1 MINFRQAT
9 LADLPTIVAIY
20 NQTIAPHAVTADMEP
35 VTVEQRRGWFNSFS
49 DDHPLWVVEDG
60 GQVIGWVGLEPFYGR
75 AAYRHTAEV
84 AIYFDQA
91 VRHQGLG
98 TKALAFMESQ
108 LAPARSRR
116 WSLTSLAPI
125 RLARPSSRSSATKSG
140 GPFRGWLASRTK
152 LRTWFSLASVTMR
165 RKMMSK
171 QADYQLLYQQ
181 ALALFEGETDWI
193 ANASN
198 LAALLYN
205 GLADVNFAG
214 FYRVQDGELILG
226 PFQGQVACVRIAFGS
241 GVCGTAAQTGKTQL
255 VKDVHQFAG
264 HIACDAASN
273 SEIVVPI
280 YQGDKLWGVLDI
292 DSPKLAR
299 FDQEDQAG
307 LERLAPLFLPG
318 A

>member
-1 MINFRQAT
+1 
-9 LADLPTIVAIY
+9 
-20 NQTIAPHAVTADMEP
+20 
-35 VTVEQRRGWFNSFS
+35 
-49 DDHPLWVVEDG
+49 
-60 GQVIGWVGLEPFYGR
+60 
-75 AAYRHTAEV
+75 
-84 AIYFDQA
+84 
-91 VRHQGLG
+91 
-98 TKALAFMESQ
+98 
-108 LAPARSRR
+108 
-116 WSLTSLAPI
+116 
-125 RLARPSSRSSATKSG
+125 
-140 GPFRGWLASRTK
+140 
-152 LRTWFSLASVTMR
+152 
-165 RKMMSK
+165 MMSK

-193 ANASN
+193 ANTSN
-198 LAALLYN
+198 MAALLYN

-226 PFQGQVACVRIAFGS
+226 PFQGQVACVHIAFGS
-241 GVCGTAAQTGKTQL
+241 GVCGTAAQTGETQL

-280 YQGDKLWGVLDI
+280 YQGDKLWGALDI

>member
-1 MINFRQAT
+1 M
-9 LADLPTIVAIY
+9 
-20 NQTIAPHAVTADMEP
+20 
-35 VTVEQRRGWFNSFS
+35 TVEQRRGWFNSFS

-60 GQVIGWVGLEPFYGR
+60 GQVIEWVGLKPFYGR

-108 LAPARSRR
+108 LAACEITAVVAYIFGTNQASQALFKKFGYQK
-116 WSLTSLAPI
+116 W
-125 RLARPSSRSSATKSG
+125 G
-140 GPFRGWLASRTK
+140 GPFRGWLAFRTK
-152 LRTWFSLASVTMR
+152 LRTWFFLASVTMR

-198 LAALLYN
+198 MAALLYN

-226 PFQGQVACVRIAFGS
+226 PFQGQVACVHIAFGS

-280 YQGDKLWGVLDI
+280 YQGDKLWGALDI

>member
-108 LAPARSRR
+108 LAACEITAVVAYIFGTNQASQALFKKFGYQK
-116 WSLTSLAPI
+116 W
-125 RLARPSSRSSATKSG
+125 
-140 GPFRGWLASRTK
+140 WLASRTK

-226 PFQGQVACVRIAFGS
+226 PFQGQVACVHIAFGS

>member
-1 MINFRQAT
+1 
-9 LADLPTIVAIY
+9 
-20 NQTIAPHAVTADMEP
+20 
-35 VTVEQRRGWFNSFS
+35 
-49 DDHPLWVVEDG
+49 
-60 GQVIGWVGLEPFYGR
+60 
-75 AAYRHTAEV
+75 
-84 AIYFDQA
+84 
-91 VRHQGLG
+91 
-98 TKALAFMESQ
+98 
-108 LAPARSRR
+108 
-116 WSLTSLAPI
+116 
-125 RLARPSSRSSATKSG
+125 
-140 GPFRGWLASRTK
+140 
-152 LRTWFSLASVTMR
+152 
-165 RKMMSK
+165 MMSK

-226 PFQGQVACVRIAFGS
+226 PFQGQVACVHIAFGS

-280 YQGDKLWGVLDI
+280 YKGDKLWGVLDI